1 MIAIEQ
7 FFPQL
12 AHFAHR
18 DLFQKDQW
26 VFEPLTRLA
35 DILLAL
41 QRQADAETVAT
52 LEGTTV
58 VAAEDPAGRRG
69 GKGLIL
75 NRWIE
80 TASAVHIPALDIFI
94 GKGVFLEPTAII
106 KGPALI
112 GPGCEVRQGAYLRGN
127 VLVGSACVLGHA
139 TEIKNSILMDHSEC
153 GHFNYIGDSVIGSH
167 VNLGAGSKLANFQF
181 RTPEEK
187 QNNVIREISLPVQG
201 KQVATGMQK
210 FGAVVGDHVEVG
222 CNAVIS
228 PGTLIGR
235 DNWVYPNTTL
245 PKGFYAPDTLIGPK
259 ERKPKISGK

>member
-12 AHFAHR
+12 AHFAHS
-18 DLFQKDQW
+18 DIFAQDEW
-26 VFEPLTRLA
+26 AFEPLKELETH
-35 DILLAL
+35 ILKLIE
-41 QRQADAETVAT
+41 QQSAETLT
-52 LEGTTV
+52 DLEGTTV
-58 VAAEDPAGRRG
+58 VSASDPAGKRG
-69 GKGLIL
+69 GKGLIF

-80 TASAVHIPALDIFI
+80 TASAVHLPALDIWI
-94 GKGVFLEPTAII
+94 GEGVFLEPTAII
-106 KGPALI
+106 KGPAII
-112 GPGCEVRQGAYLRGN
+112 GAGCEVRQGAYLRGN
-127 VLVGSACVLGHA
+127 VLVGSRCVLGHA
-139 TEIKNSILMDHSEC
+139 TEIKNSILMDHTEC
-153 GHFNYIGDSVIGSH
+153 GHFNYIGDSVVGSH

-187 QNNVIREISLPVQG
+187 RNNVIREISLPVEG
-201 KQVATGMQK
+201 ETVATGMQK

-222 CNAVIS
+222 CNAVVS

-245 PKGFYAPDTLIGPK
+245 PKGYYAPDTLIGPK